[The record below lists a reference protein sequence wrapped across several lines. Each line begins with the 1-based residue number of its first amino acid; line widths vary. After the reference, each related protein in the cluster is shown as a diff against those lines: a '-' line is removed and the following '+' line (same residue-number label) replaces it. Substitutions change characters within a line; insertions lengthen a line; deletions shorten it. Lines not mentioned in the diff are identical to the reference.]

1 MFSLWDRRLCLLL
14 SVALTFELLSAQM
27 GPYPG
32 GQYPPGGYPPGRLPP
47 SVGGTGI
54 PRPGRKQK
62 KTTPADKTSEPLL
75 NLSGKL
81 RKIDD
86 ASIVVEAQDTR
97 ILNFKLTD
105 ATKFLRDA
113 KESKPADFH
122 PGDHVLIEAKQD
134 EQGYLYAVNVIFQ
147 KEATPAD
154 RTAAS
159 EAVDIPTP
167 PAGNDDERPV
177 LRRKDS
183 PPQPAEA
190 ERPAPTTT
198 PAPAKAER
206 PAPTTTPAPAKAD
219 E

>member
-1 MFSLWDRRLCLLL
+1 MNTIYNESMLSFWVRRFCLLWSL
-14 SVALTFELLSAQM
+14 ALLWEMAGFAQM

-54 PRPGRKQK
+54 PRPGRRNPK
-62 KTTPADKTSEPLL
+62 KTSPADKTSEPLL

-97 ILNFKLTD
+97 ILNFKRTD

-122 PGDHVLIEAKQD
+122 PGDQVLIEAKQD
-134 EQGYLYAVNVIFQ
+134 
-147 KEATPAD
+147 
-154 RTAAS
+154 
-159 EAVDIPTP
+159 
-167 PAGNDDERPV
+167 
-177 LRRKDS
+177 
-183 PPQPAEA
+183 
-190 ERPAPTTT
+190 
-198 PAPAKAER
+198 
-206 PAPTTTPAPAKAD
+206 
-219 E
+219 